1 MVVRLTSFTVSPEKA
16 QETKNIYS
24 QEVVPEVKK
33 QKGNSNVMLLEP
45 TDGSNEYIS
54 LTAWDSK
61 EDADAY
67 HSSGKYKELVAKIQ
81 GLIGQPTLKSY
92 NTN

>member
-1 MVVRLTSFTVSPEKA
+1 MVVRLTSFSVSPEKA
-16 QETKNIYS
+16 QETKNLYAE
-24 QEVVPEVKK
+24 EVVPEVKK

-45 TDGSNEYIS
+45 VDASNEYIS
-54 LTAWDSK
+54 ITAWDSK

-67 HSSGKYKELVAKIQ
+67 HNSGKYKELVSKIQ
-81 GLIGQPTLKSY
+81 GLIGQPILKSY

>member
-1 MVVRLTSFTVSPEKA
+1 MVVRLTSFSVSPEKA
-16 QETKNIYS
+16 QEAKNIYS

-54 LTAWDSK
+54 LTAW
-61 EDADAY
+61 ENAADADAY
-67 HSSGKYKELVAKIQ
+67 HNSGKYKELVAKIQ
-81 GLIGQPTLKSY
+81 GLIGQATLKSY
-92 NTN
+92 TTN